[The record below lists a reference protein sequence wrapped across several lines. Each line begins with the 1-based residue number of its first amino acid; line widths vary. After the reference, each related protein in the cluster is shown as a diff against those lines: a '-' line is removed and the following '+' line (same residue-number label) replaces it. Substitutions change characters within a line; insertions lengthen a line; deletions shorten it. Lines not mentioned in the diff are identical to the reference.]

1 MCTVTPSAELRL
13 PTTTRAPAAA
23 RKFLRAAACTEHN
36 ARVLDEAELLVSELA
51 TNAVLHGAPPVT
63 VRVECDG
70 SLGMCVSVS
79 DTGQDHPLERDAA
92 AEEQSGRGVRLVDV
106 ISDRWGTD
114 EQPGNGKAV
123 WFRLRP

>member
-1 MCTVTPSAELRL
+1 MCTVTPPAEIRL
-13 PTTTRAPAAA
+13 PTTTRAPATA

-79 DTGQDHPLERDAA
+79 DTGPEHPLEREAA
-92 AEEQSGRGVRLVDV
+92 AEEESGRGVRLVDV

-114 EQPGNGKAV
+114 EHAGNGKAV